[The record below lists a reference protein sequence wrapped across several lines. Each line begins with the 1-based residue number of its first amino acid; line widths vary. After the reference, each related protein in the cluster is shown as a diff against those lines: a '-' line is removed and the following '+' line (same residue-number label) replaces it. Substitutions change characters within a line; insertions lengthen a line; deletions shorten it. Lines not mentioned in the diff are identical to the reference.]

1 MHKFDFHP
9 EFSRDYPRIKR
20 ARYYPS
26 GGELFRI
33 QKMNS
38 SGLLWTPSKRQKG
51 KLFSADEEAFH
62 GCEESKLKIG
72 WSVCRQAER
81 RFSQVHREKGS
92 LSLLSHS
99 FSLYSPRSS
108 LLGRWA
114 RWGRSVEKRRRDFTG
129 SWFHKQI
136 GKNFFSLK

>member
-1 MHKFDFHP
+1 MQKFDFRL

-26 GGELFRI
+26 GGELFQI
-33 QKMNS
+33 QKMNTW
-38 SGLLWTPSKRQKG
+38 GLLWTPSKRQEG
-51 KLFSADEEAFH
+51 KLFSADEKAFH

-92 LSLLSHS
+92 RYSLTVSLSLDPVCSAGEHVEEEAPREEGT
-99 FSLYSPRSS
+99 SPAADSISR
-108 LLGRWA
+108 
-114 RWGRSVEKRRRDFTG
+114 
-129 SWFHKQI
+129 
-136 GKNFFSLK
+136 

>member
-1 MHKFDFHP
+1 MQKFDFRL
-9 EFSRDYPRIKR
+9 EFSRDYPWIKR

-26 GGELFRI
+26 GGELFQI
-33 QKMNS
+33 QKMNTW
-38 SGLLWTPSKRQKG
+38 GLLWTPSKRQEG
-51 KLFSADEEAFH
+51 KLFSADEKAFH

-72 WSVCRQAER
+72 WSVCRQVER

-92 LSLLSHS
+92 RYSLTVSLS
-99 FSLYSPRSS
+99 RSS

-114 RWGRSVEKRRRDFTG
+114 RRGRSAERRRDFTG

-136 GKNFFSLK
+136 GKNFFGLK

>member
-26 GGELFRI
+26 GGELFQI

-99 FSLYSPRSS
+99 FSL
-108 LLGRWA
+108 
-114 RWGRSVEKRRRDFTG
+114 
-129 SWFHKQI
+129 
-136 GKNFFSLK
+136 FSLSKIQSARQVSTLRKKRWEEKKGLHRQLIP